1 MSKSLLSTVTILLAF
16 STVPSMGQQYRANR
30 PAQQQGVIVQR
41 QGTAPVAE
49 WAKQLFTIS
58 KIDFG
63 VIATGSDS
71 KKFVRVKNVL
81 SETVVIQD
89 ATTTCGCSVATPS
102 KNVLQPNE
110 EAIIE
115 VTMNT
120 RRFKRR
126 KDSNVIV
133 RFTKPSFAEV
143 RIPITA
149 YIRTDV
155 VFDPGMVQFGNLE
168 MGKGGK
174 RQVKIAYAGR
184 PDWVIK
190 KLEVKNQFL
199 SASFNEKSRNG
210 GRVDYTLDVMLN
222 ENTPMGRF
230 RDLVILVT
238 DDKNNPYVPLLVE
251 ANIEPDVVVTPGIVA
266 LNTIAPGQQIR
277 KQVVIRGKVPF
288 EIEKIES
295 VNGLEGF
302 QYIRPKKVSQVHVV
316 PFSLTPTNTVGKF
329 EETFN
334 IWISGRPQ
342 PVTFKA
348 TGEVLGN
355 TARLGAR

>member
-1 MSKSLLSTVTILLAF
+1 MSKSLSTGTILLALCA
-16 STVPSMGQQYRANR
+16 TTTLGQQYRQ
-30 PAQQQGVIVQR
+30 PVGGGQVVVQQQGTL
-41 QGTAPVAE
+41 GAPE
-49 WAKQLFTIS
+49 WAKKLFTIS

-81 SETVVIQD
+81 EDTVVIRE
-89 ATTTCGCSVATPS
+89 AKTTCGCSVATPS
-102 KNVLQPNE
+102 KKVLQPGE
-110 EAIIE
+110 EAVIE

-133 RFTKPSFAEV
+133 TFDKPTFAEI

-155 VFDPGMVQFGNLE
+155 VFDPGMVQFGNVE
-168 MGKGGK
+168 FGKGSK
-174 RQVKIAYAGR
+174 RTIKIAYAGR
-184 PDWVIK
+184 ADWVIK
-190 KLEVKNQFL
+190 ELKVESRFL
-199 SASFNEKSRNG
+199 AARFTETARSG
-210 GRVDYTLDVMLN
+210 GRVGYSLDVMLK
-222 ENTPMGRF
+222 ENAPMGRF

-251 ANIEPDVVVTPGIVA
+251 ANVEPDIVVTPGIVT
-266 LNTIAPGQQIR
+266 LSNVVPGQAVR
-277 KQVVIRGKVPF
+277 KRIVVRGKAPF

-295 VNGLEGF
+295 LSGAEGF
-302 QYIRPKKVSQVHVV
+302 KYRRPKNALPVHVID
-316 PFSLTPTNTVGKF
+316 FSMTPANVVGPF
-329 EETFN
+329 EEEFN
-334 IWISGRPQ
+334 VWIKGRPQ

-348 TGEVLGN
+348 TGKVIGDN
-355 TARLGAR
+355 ARLGARP

>member
-30 PAQQQGVIVQR
+30 PARQGVIVQR
-41 QGTAPVAE
+41 QGVAPAAE
-49 WAKQLFTIS
+49 WAKKLFTIS

-81 SETVVIQD
+81 QQTVVIQN

-133 RFTKPSFAEV
+133 TFSQPQFAEV

-168 MGKGGK
+168 LGKGGK
-174 RQVKIAYAGR
+174 RQVKISYAGR
-184 PDWVIK
+184 ADWVIK

-199 SASFNEKSRNG
+199 SASFNETKRVG
-210 GRVDYTLDVMLN
+210 GRVDYTLDVMLK

-266 LNTIAPGQQIR
+266 LNAVTPGQQIR
-277 KQVVIRGKVPF
+277 KQVVIRGKAPF

-295 VNGLEGF
+295 VNGIEGF
-302 QYIRPKKVSQVHVV
+302 QYRRPQNAKSVHVV
-316 PFSLTPTNTVGKF
+316 QFSLTPANTVGKF

-334 IWISGRPQ
+334 IWITGRPQ

-348 TGEVLGN
+348 TGEVIGDG
-355 TARLGAR
+355 ARLGAR

>member
-1 MSKSLLSTVTILLAF
+1 MSKSLPASTILVALCATA
-16 STVPSMGQQYRANR
+16 SLGQQYRTNR
-30 PAQQQGVIVQR
+30 PAQQGQVVVQ
-41 QGTAPVAE
+41 QGTLGAPE
-49 WAKQLFTIS
+49 WAQKLFTIS

-81 SETVVIQD
+81 KETVSIRE
-89 ATTTCGCSVATPS
+89 AKTTCGCSVATPS
-102 KNVLQPNE
+102 KKILQPGE
-110 EAIIE
+110 EAVIE

-133 RFTKPSFAEV
+133 TFDAPQFAEV

-155 VFDPGMVQFGNLE
+155 VFDPGMVQFDNVQL
-168 MGKGGK
+168 GKGAQ

-184 PDWVIK
+184 ADWVIK
-190 KLEVKNQFL
+190 ELKVGSQFL
-199 SASFNEKSRNG
+199 AARFNETSRGG
-210 GRVDYTLDVMLN
+210 GRVGYTLDVKLK
-222 ENTPMGRF
+222 ENAPVGRL

-251 ANIEPDVVVTPGIVA
+251 ANVEPDIVVTPNIVA
-266 LNTIAPGQQIR
+266 LPNMMPGKAVR
-277 KQVVIRGKVPF
+277 KRLVIRGKAPF

-295 VNGLEGF
+295 ISGADGF
-302 QYIRPKKVSQVHVV
+302 QYTRPKTAKQVHFVD
-316 PFSLTPTNTVGKF
+316 FSMTPANTAGKF

-334 IWISGRPQ
+334 VWIKGRPQ

-348 TGEVLGN
+348 AGTVVSPAGN
-355 TARLGAR
+355 RLGAR